1 MEYEWDERKAR
12 QNIARHGV
20 PFEYAVRLF
29 LDSQRQDAE
38 DARRDYGEE
47 RRLTLGR
54 IEGRLFVV
62 VYTVRGKIIR
72 PISARKA
79 DERERR
85 KCDEALST

>member
-12 QNIARHGV
+12 QNIAKHGV

-47 RRLTLGR
+47 RRLTLGK
-54 IEGRLFVV
+54 IEGRLYVV
-62 VYTVRGKIIR
+62 AYTVRGKMIR
-72 PISARKA
+72 LISARKA
-79 DERERR
+79 NEREQRNYH
-85 KCDEALST
+85 EALST